1 MNTPQSLVIQQT
13 KNWVR
18 EVVIG
23 LNLCPFASQPF
34 NNDRIDYIVATGDNT
49 EQHLHQLAE
58 CLQQLDNNT
67 AIDTSLLIFNDSY
80 QNFDD
85 YLDLLDI
92 AEQLLEQL
100 NYTGRYQLASFHPQ
114 YQFDSSTEHDVSN
127 YTNRSPFPMLHLLR
141 EKQIES
147 AVASDINTDKVP
159 ENNIKKLQE
168 MGIEKIQA
176 ILKKL

>member
-1 MNTPQSLVIQQT
+1 MNTPSSLVIQQT

-34 NNDRIDYIVATGDNT
+34 NKNRIDYIIATGDNT

-58 CLQQLDNNT
+58 CLQQLDSNT
-67 AIDTSLLIFNDSY
+67 AIDTSLLIFNEAY

-85 YLDLLDI
+85 YLDMLDI

-100 NYTGRYQLASFHPQ
+100 NYSGSYQLASFHPQ
-114 YQFDSSTEHDVSN
+114 YLFDSTTENDVSN

-147 AVASDINTDKVP
+147 AVASDIDTDAVP

-168 MGIEKIQA
+168 MGIEKMQA